1 MSAEAIP
8 LSTVEK
14 NQRSRNGTS
23 TPMLRVRPEA
33 RLEAE
38 ADTTYPRLLAASST
52 FAFAPAET
60 CPRPLSARETVAVE
74 TPAARATSSMLTTS
88 SPYLLVDQRGCQAV
102 SIQTVVSPGSSPSA
116 TGPLDAIT

>member
-1 MSAEAIP
+1 MSADAMP

-14 NQRSRNGTS
+14 NQRSRKGTS

-33 RLEAE
+33 RLDADAE
-38 ADTTYPRLLAASST
+38 TTYPRLFAAASP
-52 FAFAPAET
+52 FALAPAET
-60 CPRPLSARETVAVE
+60 WPRPLSARETVAVE

-102 SIQTVVSPGSSPSA
+102 SIQT
-116 TGPLDAIT
+116 